1 MNTQSKNKLSS
12 SQRNVFQ
19 GDGKHV
25 QRPPNI
31 LFAKVNLRT
40 TFFFLKWK
48 IIIKFKFTAYPEK
61 TVA

>member
-31 LFAKVNLRT
+31 LHAKVNLRT
-40 TFFFLKWK
+40 TFFKK
-48 IIIKFKFTAYPEK
+48 K
-61 TVA
+61 